1 MDERIKKFFMSVLLN
16 NIKNKFASN
25 IFINEKLSKYSWFN
39 LGGPAEIFFKP
50 KDTEQLSAFL
60 KSIKGNFNEINIL
73 GAGSNTLIRDG
84 GIKGVTIK
92 LSSKFSYTNSLESNL
107 IEVGAATLDRQVAN
121 FAMQNSLTNFE
132 FLSCIPGSLGGAI
145 VMNSGCYGED
155 ISKILS
161 SIRVIDLN
169 GNISVIK
176 RNDIN
181 FSYRGSNL
189 PKNLIILS
197 AKLQGK
203 LSDSSIINQK
213 QSELIKRKK
222 ESQPSQIKT
231 CGSTFKNPDDKKA
244 WQLIKESNSDK
255 LSVGFAKISEKHC
268 NFFVNE
274 GGASSNEVEELI
286 NKVKKNVLDTT
297 GIKLELEIKVIGN
310 N

>member
-1 MDERIKKFFMSVLLN
+1 MSTLLN
-16 NIKNKFASN
+16 NIKNKFTNS

-60 KSIKGNFNEINIL
+60 KSVKGDVNEINIL

-92 LSSKFSYTNSLESNL
+92 LSSKFSYTKILENNL

-121 FAMQNSLTNFE
+121 FAMQNSLTNLE

-155 ISKILS
+155 ISKVLN
-161 SIRVIDLN
+161 SIKVIDLN
-169 GNISVIK
+169 GNINVMTK
-176 RNDIN
+176 NDIN
-181 FSYRGSNL
+181 FSYRGSDL

-197 AKLQGK
+197 AKLQGN
-203 LSDSSIINQK
+203 LSDLNIISKK

-222 ESQPSQIKT
+222 ESQPSRIKT
-231 CGSTFKNPDDKKA
+231 CGSTFKNPDNKKA
-244 WQLIKESNSDK
+244 WQLIKESSSDK
-255 LSVGFAKISEKHC
+255 LSVGLAKISEKHC

-274 GGASSNEVEELI
+274 GGATSSEVEELI
-286 NKVKKNVLDTT
+286 YKVKKNVLETT